1 MSILRPPHG
10 EVTPSY
16 TSHLMERKIKMPE
29 PIVFISNQR
38 VKEGKLEGYK
48 EYYRQVAEMTEANKP
63 GTVAH
68 LAYVNEDGTELSII
82 HIFPDANSMELH
94 MQGVDEL
101 AKKAYEFIEIVSF
114 EIYGKP
120 SDSVLD
126 MMMQIAGS
134 GIGLSIK
141 PQRMGGYIR
150 LKSG

>member
-1 MSILRPPHG
+1 
-10 EVTPSY
+10 
-16 TSHLMERKIKMPE
+16 MPE

-38 VKEGKLEGYK
+38 VKKGKLEGYK

-82 HIFPDANSMELH
+82 HIFPDAESMELH

-114 EIYGKP
+114 EIYGNP
-120 SDSVLD
+120 SDAVLD
-126 MMMQIAGS
+126 MMMKIVGS
-134 GIGLSIK
+134 GIALNIK
-141 PQRMGGYIR
+141 PQRIGGYIR
-150 LKSG
+150 LTSG